1 MTMRFDVTTMAVE
14 TPARFA
20 RLVSVVEDAG
30 CDHLWVCDSSLHA
43 RDVFA
48 YLGIVANNSERLLF
62 GPNCNHPYTRH
73 PAINYNAMATLHE
86 MSGGRAKITVGAGD
100 RPVMELGYR
109 IAPVATVREM
119 IGAMRALEKGDMANF
134 DGNTVT
140 LKDTHLS
147 VNLPGPLPLYMAASG
162 PRMLRLAGEL
172 CDGVLFLCGTHP
184 ACIQFALAQIQA
196 GAEIGGRTS
205 ADLDIGWT
213 IYGSLR
219 DDIDLAREECKSL
232 AAWFPQTARHY
243 AELAGV
249 PADTIEAIRGAY
261 TGGHFD
267 AAGEAF
273 KYVTNKMVDDFT
285 IAGPA
290 DVWIDRLREVSALG
304 ITRINIFLLRKEK
317 LEMAEAL
324 AADVFPVLREA

>member
-1 MTMRFDVTTMAVE
+1 MSIRFDVTTMAVE
-14 TPARFA
+14 TPTRFA
-20 RLVSVVEDAG
+20 KLVSVVEDAG

-48 YLGIVANNSERLLF
+48 YLGIVANHSERLLF

-86 MSGGRAKITVGAGD
+86 ISGGRAKITVGAGD

-119 IGAMRALEKGDMANF
+119 ISSMRALEKGDVANF

-147 VNLPGPLPLYMAASG
+147 VNLPSALPLYMAASG

-184 ACIQFALAQIQA
+184 ACIQFALEQIRA
-196 GAEIGGRTS
+196 GAEIGGRTL
-205 ADLDIGWT
+205 ADLDVGWT

-219 DDIDLAREECKSL
+219 DDVDLAREECKSL

-249 PADTIEAIRGAY
+249 PADTIDAIRNTY

-267 AAGEAF
+267 AAAGAF
-273 KYVTNKMVDDFT
+273 KFVTDKMIDDFT

-290 DVWIDRLREVSALG
+290 DVWIDRLREVAALG
-304 ITRINIFLLRKEK
+304 VKRINIFLLRKEK

-324 AADVFPVLREA
+324 SADVFPALREA